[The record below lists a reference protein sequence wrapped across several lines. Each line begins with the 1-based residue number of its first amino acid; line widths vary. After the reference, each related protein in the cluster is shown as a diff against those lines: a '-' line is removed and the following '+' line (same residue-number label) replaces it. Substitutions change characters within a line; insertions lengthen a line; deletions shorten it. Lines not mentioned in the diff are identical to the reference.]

1 MTEKILGSSLNP
13 LAWLK
18 YFIQA
23 FRWSIKWLVIVI
35 LSILLA
41 IALLYFAYAAYEVFA
56 YYYLSKG
63 RNQYPVNLEPLFLG
77 LKLMAFYVVTVCLL
91 SQYRNSP
98 TLKSIVKRSVI
109 IGCVLGMLLI
119 GAAVL
124 DRIVMHYYDNKIDCK
139 LPNPTQAP
147 ICNIK

>member
-1 MTEKILGSSLNP
+1 MSEKVLGSSPNP
-13 LAWLK
+13 LVWLK
-18 YFIQA
+18 YPIQVL
-23 FRWSIKWLVIVI
+23 RWSCKWLVIAI

-41 IALLYFAYAAYEVFA
+41 MALLYFAYAAFEVFA
-56 YYYLSKG
+56 YYYLGKG

-77 LKLMAFYVVTVCLL
+77 LKLLAFYVVTVWLL
-91 SQYRNSP
+91 SQYRDSP
-98 TLKSIVKRSVI
+98 TLKSIAKRSAI

-147 ICNIK
+147 ICTIK